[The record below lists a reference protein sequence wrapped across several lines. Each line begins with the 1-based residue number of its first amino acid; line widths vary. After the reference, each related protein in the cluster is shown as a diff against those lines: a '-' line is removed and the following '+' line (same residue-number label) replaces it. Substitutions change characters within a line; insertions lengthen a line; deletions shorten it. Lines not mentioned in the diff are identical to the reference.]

1 MELEGIEPSSK
12 QGNHTLSTRLF
23 QPLIFVRQ
31 QDINL
36 NDSME
41 KVAYRTF
48 HVWSWVPINGHEL
61 YCSLCEDT
69 YTSDTVYCLGIRND
83 SIYYVYNNK
92 GDLGIDY
99 TSFHSCKIPFDLVA
113 NPSFNYHCEVF
124 KDSLSKDTHLC
135 SACISHLNAV
145 SSNEYYSE
153 LKKVAP

>member
-1 MELEGIEPSSK
+1 
-12 QGNHTLSTRLF
+12 
-23 QPLIFVRQ
+23 
-31 QDINL
+31 
-36 NDSME
+36 ME

-69 YTSDTVYCLGIRND
+69 YTSDTVYCLGIRKD

-153 LKKVAP
+153 LKKSSTLGLF